1 MKKIFL
7 IGIKDVRL
15 AMRDRTAL
23 LMMLLAPF
31 ILTLGLG
38 FVTGRFSGTSSS
50 GISNI
55 HVIIVNQDAGQVGSA
70 LVDLLHSPDLQELVL
85 VRDMSDE
92 VAARQLVDT
101 GQNAGVI
108 IIPPGFTDSIIS
120 SPTTSAKTE
129 IPQIELYTDPT
140 RPTSVGVIKTILDQF
155 LSQVETGRIGAEV
168 TITQLITNGLVQ
180 VQDAAAIG
188 QEIGVQQATAAGQTN
203 AITIKDVTSNGKTI
217 QFDVLG
223 YMAPGMALMFLMFTA
238 SYGGRVLLAERNQG
252 TLPRLLV
259 SPTTSA
265 QVLGGKIFGTF
276 LTGAAQVF
284 ILILASTLF
293 FGLQWG
299 DPLGIL
305 VLVLAAVFAAVG
317 WGMLITAV
325 AKTPGQVNWIG
336 TAIMLLFGL
345 LGGSFLNLEG
355 MPGWFELVS
364 KITPN
369 AWGLDGFTTL
379 AMGGNLSNVM
389 SPVLGLL
396 AMGIILF
403 IASLL
408 LFNRKGIIQR

>member
-7 IGIKDVRL
+7 IGIKDVKL

-31 ILTLGLG
+31 VLTLGLG
-38 FVTGRFSGTSSS
+38 FVTGRFSGSSSS

-55 HVIIVNQDAGQVGSA
+55 PVMVVNQDAGQIGKA
-70 LVDLLHSPDLQELVL
+70 LVDLFHSPDLQGLIMAKDTTDV
-85 VRDMSDE
+85 S
-92 VAARQLVDT
+92 AARHAVDS
-101 GQNAGVI
+101 GQSAAVVI
-108 IIPPGFTDSIIS
+108 IPSGFTDSITS
-120 SPTTSAKTE
+120 SSRGSSADNTL
-129 IPQIELYTDPT
+129 PIELYTDPT
-140 RPTSVGVIKTILDQF
+140 RPTSVGVIKTIVDQF
-155 LSQVETGRIGAEV
+155 LSQVETGRIAAEV
-168 TITQLITNGLVQ
+168 TITQLITNGLIQ
-180 VQDAAAIG
+180 PQDAATIG
-188 QEIGVQQATAAGQTN
+188 LETGVQQANTAGQTS
-203 AITIKDVTSNGKTI
+203 AITIKDVTNSGKTI
-217 QFDVLG
+217 EFDVLG

-238 SYGGRVLLAERNQG
+238 SYGGRVLLIERNQG

-265 QVLGGKIFGTF
+265 QVLAGKIFGTF

-284 ILILASTLF
+284 ILILASTLLF
-293 FGLQWG
+293 SLNWG

-305 VLVLAAVFAAVG
+305 LLVLAAVFASVG

-355 MPGWFELVS
+355 MPNWFKTIS

-389 SPVLGLL
+389 SPIIGLL
-396 AMGIILF
+396 VMGFILF
-403 IASLL
+403 IISLL
-408 LFNRKGIIQR
+408 LFNRKAMIQR

>member
-7 IGIKDVRL
+7 IGIKDVKL
-15 AMRDRTAL
+15 AVRDRTAL

-31 ILTLGLG
+31 VLTLGLG
-38 FVTGRFSGTSSS
+38 FVTGRFSGSSSS

-55 HVIIVNQDAGQVGSA
+55 PVMVVNQDAGQIGKA
-70 LVDLLHSPDLQELVL
+70 LVDLFHSPDLQGLIMAKDTTDV
-85 VRDMSDE
+85 S
-92 VAARQLVDT
+92 AARHAVDS
-101 GQNAGVI
+101 GQSAAVVI
-108 IIPPGFTDSIIS
+108 IPSGFTDSITS
-120 SPTTSAKTE
+120 SSRGSSADNTL
-129 IPQIELYTDPT
+129 PIELYTDPT
-140 RPTSVGVIKTILDQF
+140 RPTSVGVIKTIVDQF
-155 LSQVETGRIGAEV
+155 LSQVETGRIAAEV
-168 TITQLITNGLVQ
+168 TITQLITNGLIQ
-180 VQDAAAIG
+180 PQDAATIG
-188 QEIGVQQATAAGQTN
+188 LETGVQQANTAGQTS
-203 AITIKDVTSNGKTI
+203 AITIKDVTNSGKTI
-217 QFDVLG
+217 EFDVLG

-238 SYGGRVLLAERNQG
+238 SYGGRVLLIERNQG

-265 QVLGGKIFGTF
+265 QVLAGKIFGTF

-284 ILILASTLF
+284 ILILASTLLF
-293 FGLQWG
+293 SLNWG

-305 VLVLAAVFAAVG
+305 LLVLAAVFASVG

-355 MPGWFELVS
+355 MPNWFKTIS

-389 SPVLGLL
+389 SPIIGLL
-396 AMGIILF
+396 VMGFILF
-403 IASLL
+403 IISLL
-408 LFNRKGIIQR
+408 LFNRKAMIQR

>member
-1 MKKIFL
+1 MKKVFL

-15 AMRDRTAL
+15 ALRDRTAL

-38 FVTGRFSGTSSS
+38 FVTGRFSGNSSS

-55 HVIIVNQDAGQVGSA
+55 PVIIVNQDVGQVGSA

-108 IIPPGFTDSIIS
+108 IIPPRFTDSIIS

-155 LSQVETGRIGAEV
+155 LGQVETGRIAAEV

-180 VQDAAAIG
+180 VQDAVAIG
-188 QEIGVQQATAAGQTN
+188 QEIGVQQAAAAGQTN

-265 QVLGGKIFGTF
+265 QVLAGKIFGTF

-293 FGLQWG
+293 FSLHWG
-299 DPLGIL
+299 DPLGVL

-355 MPGWFELVS
+355 MPDWFNLVS

-403 IASLL
+403 IVSLL
-408 LFNRKGIIQR
+408 LFNRKGITQR

>member
-15 AMRDRTAL
+15 ALRDRTAL

-38 FVTGRFSGTSSS
+38 FVTGRFSGNSSS

-55 HVIIVNQDAGQVGSA
+55 PVIIVNQDVGQVGSA

-155 LSQVETGRIGAEV
+155 LGQVETGRIAAEV

-188 QEIGVQQATAAGQTN
+188 QEIGVQQAAAAGQTN

-265 QVLGGKIFGTF
+265 QVLAGKIFGTF

-293 FGLQWG
+293 FSLHWG
-299 DPLGIL
+299 DPLGVL

-355 MPGWFELVS
+355 MPDWFNLVS

-389 SPVLGLL
+389 LPVLGLM

-403 IASLL
+403 IVSLL
-408 LFNRKGIIQR
+408 LFNRKGITQR

>member
-7 IGIKDVRL
+7 IGIKDVKL

-31 ILTLGLG
+31 VLTLGLG
-38 FVTGRFSGTSSS
+38 FVTGRFSGSSSS

-55 HVIIVNQDAGQVGSA
+55 PVMVVNQDAGQIGKA
-70 LVDLLHSPDLQELVL
+70 LVDLFHSPDLQGLIL
-85 VRDMSDE
+85 AKDTTDLS
-92 VAARQLVDT
+92 AARHAVDS
-101 GQNAGVI
+101 GQSAAVVI
-108 IIPPGFTDSIIS
+108 IPSGFTDSITS
-120 SPTTSAKTE
+120 SSGGSSADNTL
-129 IPQIELYTDPT
+129 PIELYTDPT
-140 RPTSVGVIKTILDQF
+140 RPTSVGVIKTIVDQF
-155 LSQVETGRIGAEV
+155 LSQVETGRIAAEV
-168 TITQLITNGLVQ
+168 TITQLITNGLIQ
-180 VQDAAAIG
+180 PQDAATIG
-188 QEIGVQQATAAGQTN
+188 LETGVQQANTAGQTS
-203 AITIKDVTSNGKTI
+203 AITIKDVTNSGKTI
-217 QFDVLG
+217 EFDVLG

-238 SYGGRVLLAERNQG
+238 SYGGRVLLIERNQG

-265 QVLGGKIFGTF
+265 QVLAGKIFGTF

-284 ILILASTLF
+284 ILILASTLLF
-293 FGLQWG
+293 SLNWG

-305 VLVLAAVFAAVG
+305 LLVLAAVFASVG

-355 MPGWFELVS
+355 MPNWFKTIS

-389 SPVLGLL
+389 SPIIGLL
-396 AMGIILF
+396 VMGFILF
-403 IASLL
+403 IISLL
-408 LFNRKGIIQR
+408 LFNRKAMIQR

>member
-15 AMRDRTAL
+15 ALRDRTAL

-38 FVTGRFSGTSSS
+38 FVTGRFSGNSSS

-55 HVIIVNQDAGQVGSA
+55 PVIIVNQDVGQVGSA

-155 LSQVETGRIGAEV
+155 LGQVETGRIAAEV

-180 VQDAAAIG
+180 VQDAVAIG
-188 QEIGVQQATAAGQTN
+188 QEIGVQQAAAAGQTN

-265 QVLGGKIFGTF
+265 QVLAGKIFGTF

-293 FGLQWG
+293 FSLHWG
-299 DPLGIL
+299 DPLGVL

-355 MPGWFELVS
+355 MPDWFNLVS

-403 IASLL
+403 IVSLL
-408 LFNRKGIIQR
+408 LFNRKGITQR